1 MFAVFWLYRLQL
13 DGVPGSEAL
22 DGQRGFC
29 FGVNCEN
36 WRPYADADELQAK
49 GRDSEAQASKR
60 AAFHKALDWT
70 QLHQLMIDAGLLAT
84 AADGSA
90 EVVFDRTVSMLTLT
104 AIHDVMK
111 IPALLPKVLPEHAPY
126 NGYEANVKIEDH
138 DVALGYLLEH
148 DSSALPSFVSLSA
161 AQKRPIKFCQAKLGF
176 NHGWLVQ
183 AEAPPGA
190 LFNSFKAVLDAGALE
205 NADVAFYFVH
215 WLSASKPR
223 TMDLRSCQRQTE
235 GPFLSAGR
243 TDLAG
248 AEPRPL
254 YGSEKF
260 ACKFPASVLAS
271 FIRSFPIVQQLA
283 SRTQTELMEEFLRK
297 WWPTEFGAPL
307 TGPTA
312 VAEMRLVVQAQS
324 PAGQQAVRAAFGQLS
339 SDDVSVLGFE
349 MALSGV
355 RGQAYEASP
364 ASGGPAFL
372 VYYSPAFVR
381 QFAQDMRAALRAL
394 AEVYRAAR
402 KAYPLSEGDQA
413 STSVTVRIDQ
423 LKACAAFEDIPAV
436 HDDGCCWVLVAKSSK
451 EALVERHPIAQL
463 PALAASDKVVVL
475 NFGRNNLLLQP
486 DTQPVVK

>member
-29 FGVNCEN
+29 FGVDCED

-223 TMDLRSCQRQTE
+223 TMDLRSCQSAKLR
-235 GPFLSAGR
+235 GPSSPPAGPISR
-243 TDLAG
+243 APSRGRCTG
-248 AEPRPL
+248 ARSSRASSRPR
-254 YGSEKF
+254 
-260 ACKFPASVLAS
+260 CWRAS
-271 FIRSFPIVQQLA
+271 FA
-283 SRTQTELMEEFLRK
+283 H
-297 WWPTEFGAPL
+297 
-307 TGPTA
+307 
-312 VAEMRLVVQAQS
+312 S
-324 PAGQQAVRAAFGQLS
+324 PSCS
-339 SDDVSVLGFE
+339 SW
-349 MALSGV
+349 
-355 RGQAYEASP
+355 
-364 ASGGPAFL
+364 
-372 VYYSPAFVR
+372 
-381 QFAQDMRAALRAL
+381 
-394 AEVYRAAR
+394 RAAR
-402 KAYPLSEGDQA
+402 RLS
-413 STSVTVRIDQ
+413 
-423 LKACAAFEDIPAV
+423 
-436 HDDGCCWVLVAKSSK
+436 
-451 EALVERHPIAQL
+451 
-463 PALAASDKVVVL
+463 
-475 NFGRNNLLLQP
+475 
-486 DTQPVVK
+486 